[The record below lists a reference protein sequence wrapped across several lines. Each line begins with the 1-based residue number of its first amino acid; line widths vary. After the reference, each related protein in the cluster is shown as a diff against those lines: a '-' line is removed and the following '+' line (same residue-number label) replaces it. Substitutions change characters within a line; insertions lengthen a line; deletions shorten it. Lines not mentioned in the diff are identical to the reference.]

1 MTRQST
7 PRVRGVQIHGPY
19 RIFHHVAASFV
30 RSFVRAGPC
39 NGTRYLVLQ
48 QCSGMHARM
57 LLLTVSTI
65 VCTSARIVLNN
76 RKNSTVSWPARLANN
91 NSNNTEYMHYRCC
104 ISMIYILSSLLQV
117 TFGFL
122 FPSLLHPFSTLLS

>member
-19 RIFHHVAASFV
+19 RIFHHVAA
-30 RSFVRAGPC
+30 SFVRAGPC